1 MTDQRAYLRIR
12 EGAFTYLLA
21 AGRTASIEH
30 RNSDGFEGVE
40 DPKSPLVAWHGSGDA
55 RIPVIRLG
63 RVMQTRAGDWEYAI
77 LFGGDGDGEGIGL
90 AAEHVHLVP
99 ESGIPDIQPFRPAGC
114 SLVGGPVISGLCP
127 GTDPEYLVLDTS
139 RLELCM
145 RHAVEGLST

>member
-30 RNSDGFEGVE
+30 RNSGGFEGLD
-40 DPKSPLVAWHGSGDA
+40 DPASPLAAWHGSGDA
-55 RIPVIRLG
+55 RVPVIRLG

-77 LFGGDGDGEGIGL
+77 LFGGDDGIGL
-90 AAEHVHLVP
+90 AAEHIHLVP

-114 SLVGGPVISGLCP
+114 SLAGGPVISGLCP
-127 GTDPEYLVLDTS
+127 GIDPEYLVLDTS
-139 RLELCM
+139 RLELCL
-145 RHAVEGLST
+145 RRAVEGSTT

>member
-21 AGRTASIEH
+21 SGRTASIEH
-30 RNSDGFEGVE
+30 RDSAAFEEVD
-40 DPKSPLVAWHGSGDA
+40 DPKSPLAAWHGSGDA

-77 LFGGDGDGEGIGL
+77 LFGGDDGGIGL
-90 AAEHVHLVP
+90 AAEHAHLIP
-99 ESGIPDIQPFRPAGC
+99 ESGMPDIQPFRPAGC
-114 SLVGGPVISGLCP
+114 SLAGGPVISGLCP

-139 RLELCM
+139 RLELCL
-145 RHAVEGLST
+145 RRAVEGLTT

>member
-1 MTDQRAYLRIR
+1 MIDQRAYLRIR

-30 RNSDGFEGVE
+30 RNGGGFEGVD
-40 DPKSPLVAWHGSGDA
+40 DPASPLAAWHGSGNA

-63 RVMQTRAGDWEYAI
+63 HVMQTRAGDWEYAI
-77 LFGGDGDGEGIGL
+77 LFGDGEGDGIGL

-114 SLVGGPVISGLCP
+114 SLAGGPVISGLCP

-139 RLELCM
+139 RLELCL
-145 RHAVEGLST
+145 RRTVEGLAT